1 MGLRKRRP
9 AIQMDRVY
17 LGRILKPH
25 GLHGEVKFCPF
36 GCDPWIL
43 ETLGRIE
50 LESPDLSVEVEY
62 VRGTEKAP
70 IVKFK
75 TIEDRDA
82 SETLNGAVVWIAE
95 SSLPELE
102 EDAFYESDILF
113 ARVVTVSGEELG
125 HVQVIIETGECDV
138 LVVRNR
144 NGKEWLLPANRAVIK
159 EIRKSEST
167 LVVEPPEYAEPDNA
181 D

>member
-1 MGLRKRRP
+1 MGLRKRRS
-9 AIQMDRVY
+9 AIKMDRVY
-17 LGRILKPH
+17 LGQILKPH
-25 GLHGEVKFCPF
+25 GLQGEVKFSPF

-50 LESPDLSVEVEY
+50 LESPDRSVEVEY

-75 TIEDRDA
+75 TIEDRNA
-82 SETLNGAVVWIAE
+82 SETLNGAMVWISE
-95 SSLPELE
+95 SNLPELE
-102 EDAFYESDILF
+102 ENEFYESDILF
-113 ARVVTVSGEELG
+113 ARVVTVSREELG
-125 HVQVIIETGECDV
+125 SVQDIIETGECDV

-144 NGKEWLLPANRAVIK
+144 DGKEWLLPVNRAVIK
-159 EIRKSEST
+159 EIRKSESM
-167 LVVEPPEYAEPDNA
+167 LVVELPVYAEPDDA